1 MKKIQLL
8 ALMLSIFPVLLSA
21 QDIDDGEVLVSKAV
35 YFDKTPPLRNMKI
48 VLPGERDRSWKD
60 KLIGNLQRDD
70 STLYANKKQ
79 VTEDLVLQDEAGNR
93 NITGPIYN
101 WDGISRSGG
110 GGYSPPDTDGD
121 VGPDH
126 YFQMVNV
133 AFAIWDKQGTK
144 LYGPVDNSTLWN
156 GFIGPWTGTN
166 DGDPIVLYDDQADRW
181 LATQFAVNTSNGTNW
196 QLIAVSETGDPLGA
210 YYRYAFQF
218 SYFNDYPKFSV
229 WPDAYYC
236 TFNAFG
242 ATLLGSPVIAFER
255 DSMLVGSPN
264 ARMVQKGPYSYLY
277 GTKTAH
283 LDGNTM
289 PPAGSPAWAVDLDF
303 YGSPQTLDIYKFE
316 VDWNNVNASS
326 FVLNDALSITQ
337 FSFFP
342 PSSRTHIAQ
351 PNTTQKI
358 DALSKYL
365 MYPLQYRNFGT
376 YEVMLVN
383 HTVKVGTRAGVRW
396 YEMRKDAGETH
407 WYLYQEGT
415 YAPSDG
421 ESRWMGS
428 LAMNAAG
435 EIALGYSVSSEN
447 TFPSVRYT
455 GRTPSSPLGEMDI
468 EEVTLAEGTG
478 YQSGVARWGDYSYM
492 SVDPSNDS
500 TFWYTQEYMPG
511 NAWGTRIS
519 AFDFGPPQQAS
530 VYAGPDSVICYEEV
544 YYGQGNVAYATSYE
558 WTSLGDGLLMF
569 ANTLEPAYVRGNQ
582 DLENGY
588 FELVLSAVGFGPGMD
603 NSDTVHVDLQMEVEV
618 NAGNDTLVCIGE
630 SIELQAVVSNGDSLV
645 WSTAGDGTFS
655 DTSIANAIYTPGEQ
669 DIINGEVVLSLFA
682 QAAAPCEGD
691 DEDELTLMVD
701 DCTGIDEERA
711 NKLGL
716 DIYPNPS
723 TGIFNMDI
731 SGMDNEEFRLKV
743 LNMQGRMVFSGKL
756 SFANGVYNNQL
767 DLSYLPKGVYYLVV
781 QNDQTSITKK
791 IVFK

>member
-8 ALMLSIFPVLLSA
+8 TLLLLVFPILLSA
-21 QDIDDGEVLVSKAV
+21 QDIDDGKVTVSKPV

-48 VLPGERDRSWKD
+48 ILPGERDRSWKD
-60 KLIGNLQRDD
+60 NLVGNRMRDD
-70 STLYANKKQ
+70 SALFANKKQ
-79 VTEDLVLQDEAGNR
+79 VTEDLVLQENMGTR
-93 NITGPIYN
+93 SVSGPIYN
-101 WDGISRSGG
+101 WDGVPRLGG
-110 GGYSPPDTDGD
+110 IAPSDTDGD

-126 YFQMVNV
+126 YFQMVNLS
-133 AFAIWDKQGTK
+133 FAIWDKQGTK

-181 LATQFAVNTSNGTNW
+181 IATQFAVNTSNGTHW
-196 QLIAVSETGDPLGA
+196 QLIAVSETGDPTGA
-210 YYRYAFQF
+210 YYRYAYQF

-229 WPDAYYC
+229 WPDGYYC

-264 ARMVQKGPYSYLY
+264 ARMVQKGPYGYLY

-283 LDGNTM
+283 LDGNTL
-289 PPAGSPAWAVDLDF
+289 PPAGSPCWAVDLDF

-316 VDWNNVNASS
+316 VNWNNVNASS

-342 PSSRTHIAQ
+342 PSSREHISQ

-396 YEMRKDAGETH
+396 YEMRKDAGQTH

-415 YAPSDG
+415 YAPNDG

-435 EIALGYSVSSEN
+435 EIALGYSVSSAN
-447 TFPSVRYT
+447 THPSVRYT
-455 GRTPSSPLGEMDI
+455 GRTPGSPLGVMDV
-468 EEVTLAEGTG
+468 EEVTLVEGTG
-478 YQSGVARWGDYSYM
+478 SQNGVARWGDYSAM

-511 NAWGTRIS
+511 NSWGTRIS
-519 AFDFGPPQQAS
+519 AFDFGPPQVAS
-530 VYAGPDSVICYEEV
+530 VYAGPDSVICHEEV
-544 YYGQGNVAYATSYE
+544 YYGQGNVAYALSYE
-558 WTSLGDGLLMF
+558 WTTLGDGLLMF
-569 ANTLEPAYVRGNQ
+569 ANTLEPAYVRGDQ

-588 FELVLSAVGFGPGMD
+588 FELVLSAIGFGPGLD
-603 NSDTVHVDLQMEVEV
+603 NADTVHVDLQADVV
-618 NAGNDTLVCIGE
+618 VDAGNDTLVCIGE
-630 SIELQAVVSNGDSLV
+630 SIQMQPEVLNGDSLI
-645 WSTAGDGTFS
+645 WSTAGDGTFN
-655 DTSIANAIYTPGEQ
+655 DTSLANAIYTPGEQ
-669 DIINGEVVLSLFA
+669 DIIDGEVLLTLYA
-682 QAAAPCEGD
+682 QSAAPCEGE
-691 DEDELTLMVD
+691 DEDDLILTVD
-701 DCTGIDEERA
+701 DCTGIGEGVMGNMTLEA
-711 NKLGL
+711 
-716 DIYPNPS
+716 YPNPS
-723 TGIFNMDI
+723 TGVFNIDVN
-731 SGMDNEEFRLKV
+731 GVDNEQFTLKV
-743 LNMQGRMVFSGKL
+743 LNMRGRVVFNGKL
-756 SFANGVYNNQL
+756 NFNGGAYNNQL
-767 DLSYLPKGVYYLVV
+767 DFSYLPKGVYYLVIL
-781 QNDQTSITKK
+781 NDHQSITKK